1 MKGKCCK
8 CGCEYKMSAEEEEMY
23 FDGGLE
29 REICE
34 ECFMME
40 EESCFGFAQEYPE
53 FSDADPGL

>member
-8 CGCEYKMSAEEEEMY
+8 CGCQYEMTAEEIELY

-34 ECFMME
+34 ECFE
-40 EESCFGFAQEYPE
+40 DEESTFGYYPDFPE

>member
-8 CGCEYKMSAEEEEMY
+8 CGCEYEMSAEEKEQC

-29 REICE
+29 REICDECFIDEEASYLGFQE
-34 ECFMME
+34 EC
-40 EESCFGFAQEYPE
+40 SD